1 MTALPKEEEQPTSAK
16 LGSVWGAPVVSS
28 EPIPVPPVSNDVRD
42 PGLSLRKL
50 IHEYKTDKVSPYK
63 DIRDKTRQHYIS
75 LMNIIERKYGDLKL
89 KDIRARTVREMY
101 DDWTDGKTTKFS
113 SAHAKISMLRTIL
126 GYGVS
131 LLEDEE
137 CVRLSVV
144 LSKEKF
150 KVPRERQTILTSEQ
164 VTAVRIEARRR
175 GKRSIAIANAFQVNV
190 GYRQGDVIG
199 SWVPLKERVFDSN
212 IIADGKKSVGGI
224 RWEEIDAAG
233 IITHVT
239 SKKLKELQHPLTFAP
254 MVIEELNIDYPGA
267 FYLVD
272 VEIEIDGKKLIIKE
286 WRCNRALLPA
296 SGPIIVSEYT
306 GLPWKASEFRR
317 KWRIIARAVG
327 IPDDVWN
334 MDHRASAATIATNA
348 GVPLEHVAKM
358 MGHSQTSQTQKY
370 SRDSATK
377 IENAMRISAA
387 AQQSSTVK
395 A

>member
-1 MTALPKEEEQPTSAK
+1 MSALPKEEEFQPTSAK

-50 IHEYKTDKVSPYK
+50 IHQYKTDPVSPYK

-89 KDIRARTVREMY
+89 SEIRVRTVREMY
-101 DDWTDGKTTKFS
+101 DFWTDGKTAKFTS
-113 SAHAKISMLRTIL
+113 GHAKISMLRTMM
-126 GYGVS
+126 GYGVT

-144 LSKEKF
+144 LRTEKF
-150 KVPRERQTILTSEQ
+150 KVPKERQTVLTSEQ
-164 VTAVRIEARRR
+164 VTAVRREARRT
-175 GKRSIAIANAFQVNV
+175 GKKSIARANAFQVNC

-199 SWVPLKERVFDSN
+199 SWVPLKEMVFHSN
-212 IIADGKKSVGGI
+212 IILDGKKSVGGLL
-224 RWEEIDAAG
+224 WEEIDEAG
-233 IITHVT
+233 FITHVT
-239 SKKLKELQHPLTFAP
+239 SKKLKEIAHPLCHAP
-254 MVIEELNIDYPGA
+254 MVIEELNLDYPGS
-267 FYLVD
+267 FTQH
-272 VEIEIDGKKLIIKE
+272 DGE

-296 SGPIIVSEYT
+296 TGPIIVSEYT

-317 KWRIIARAVG
+317 KWRILARAVG
-327 IPDDVWN
+327 IPDKIWN
-334 MDHRASAATIATNA
+334 MDYRATCATNATNA

-358 MGHSQTSQTQKY
+358 LGHSQTTQTQKY
-370 SRDSATK
+370 SRDASTK
-377 IENAMRISAA
+377 VENAMRISAA

-395 A
+395 AGERSIDV